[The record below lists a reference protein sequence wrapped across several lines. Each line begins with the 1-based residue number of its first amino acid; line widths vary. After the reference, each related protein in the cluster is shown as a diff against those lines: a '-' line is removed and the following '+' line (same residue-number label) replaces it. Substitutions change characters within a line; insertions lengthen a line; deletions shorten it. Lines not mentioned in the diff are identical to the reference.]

1 MVHKVKNS
9 EILARVN
16 FPLYSVQ
23 LLTCRHII
31 VAGGGGSAKTGVSN
45 GFVRAQ

>member
-1 MVHKVKNS
+1 MVRKIKNS
-9 EILARVN
+9 TVLARVN

-31 VAGGGGSAKTGVSN
+31 VAGGGGTANTGISN
-45 GFVRAQ
+45 GFVR